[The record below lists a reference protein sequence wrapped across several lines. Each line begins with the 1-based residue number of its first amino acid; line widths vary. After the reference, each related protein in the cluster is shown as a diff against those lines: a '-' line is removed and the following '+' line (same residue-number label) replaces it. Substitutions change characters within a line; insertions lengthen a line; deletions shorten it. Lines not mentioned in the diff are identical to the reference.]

1 MSNIQVTGVVNH
13 PQCNG
18 VHREPSSSSPGT
30 PDSAGCPYFN
40 GADRVSYKLGDLGH
54 VVPIRGDYNPE
65 EGDCRY
71 MAPELLSD
79 DINRENLAKADV
91 FSLGLAMYEAATLIK
106 LPKNSLEDSSYE
118 NIKSGNIA
126 SIEGYSK
133 EFNALIKSMINPDPM
148 LRPNANRLV
157 TLVALRT
164 NGANSKSRSQ
174 LYKEL
179 RDAREKLKILEQ
191 ELENEKR
198 LRTSSQKTSSSPEFP
213 TPPKD
218 KETSNILISP
228 ITLSSN
234 SNVSNPTSGNANHFQ
249 AYMTRSKDTLEMD
262 TSINSSSNAAKE
274 TSSTPKR

>member
-1 MSNIQVTGVVNH
+1 
-13 PQCNG
+13 
-18 VHREPSSSSPGT
+18 
-30 PDSAGCPYFN
+30 
-40 GADRVSYKLGDLGH
+40 
-54 VVPIRGDYNPE
+54 
-65 EGDCRY
+65 
-71 MAPELLSD
+71 
-79 DINRENLAKADV
+79 
-91 FSLGLAMYEAATLIK
+91 
-106 LPKNSLEDSSYE
+106 
-118 NIKSGNIA
+118 
-126 SIEGYSK
+126 
-133 EFNALIKSMINPDPM
+133 MINPDPM
-148 LRPNANRLV
+148 LRPSANRLV

-198 LRTSSQKTSSSPEFP
+198 MRTSQKTSSSPEFP

-234 SNVSNPTSGNANHFQ
+234 SNVSNPTSGNPNHFQ

-262 TSINSSSNAAKE
+262 TSINSSSNGN
-274 TSSTPKR
+274 